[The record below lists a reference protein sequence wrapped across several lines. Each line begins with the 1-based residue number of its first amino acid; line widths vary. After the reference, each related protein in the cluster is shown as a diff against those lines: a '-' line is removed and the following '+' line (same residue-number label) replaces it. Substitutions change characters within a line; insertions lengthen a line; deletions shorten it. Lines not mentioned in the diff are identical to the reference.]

1 MIIVCS
7 DGVYLKI
14 SIIQTNNNLFS
25 SVITVNKNRKYTS
38 LYSYTQCNIVL
49 WLLRK
54 RNSLYLGI
62 AEDTPHI

>member
-7 DGVYLKI
+7 DGVYIYI

-25 SVITVNKNRKYTS
+25 SVIAVNKNRKYTS

-62 AEDTPHI
+62 AEDTPHL